1 MEKRSSFQH
10 VLLEEKKKNTDPD
23 LTLFTNVNSKR
34 TIDLNVN
41 HKTIKLP
48 GGNGRKPR

>member
-10 VLLEEKKKNTDPD
+10 VLLGQKKNTDPD

-41 HKTIKLP
+41 NKTIKLP
-48 GGNGRKPR
+48 GDNGRKPR